1 MKYRIRDAVPDDGA
15 FTALCRHVE
24 SIARQSDARGLRL
37 YVEQS
42 NKRAQKTCAALSMV
56 DPSYQVMEAIFGE
69 IKC

>member
-37 YVEQS
+37 YVDKS
-42 NKRAQKTCAALSMV
+42 NKRAQKTCAAPGVV
-56 DPSYQVMEAIFGE
+56 DPDYQVMEAIFGE